1 MNRWRV
7 ETQILA
13 GFALAVIVLATVG
26 IGLYRATQA
35 FIATGAELDRSLRAA
50 QTLETI
56 YSLLNQ
62 AESRQRAWL
71 LLHDDVDLQARA
83 QALAGLDRMLDE
95 LLHRVADKPALRAR
109 LPELREIIG
118 IRLEQLQAVLETDR
132 IEDLQAARQQ
142 LRSSIGRGEMEH
154 VHALITAMRDELDRD
169 ITAQHRASRR
179 DANRSLSLLGLLLFA
194 VVLVLAVLYVRIRR
208 ETGERLASEER
219 LQAVV
224 ETAGDGII
232 TVDARGVIETFN
244 AASERLFGY
253 QAGEIIGTHIS
264 QLIAER
270 GQGLFDASFQAP
282 SEANGPSLVEAH
294 ETTARRK
301 DGSEMPIALS
311 IGRMRLGGEAHLT
324 GIIHDLS
331 RRRQAETQQQELIAE
346 LRAANEELENFAYVV
361 SHDLKAPL
369 RGISSL
375 ADWLL
380 EDHAA
385 GLDDQGLEYLSLMK
399 NRAVRMDALI
409 DGILEYSRIGHG
421 AAVHEPV
428 DLSTLLARVL
438 QLVAPPPDVQI
449 KLDSIL
455 PIVPGEPTRLQ
466 QVLQNLIVNAI
477 VHRDKPQCMIRIY
490 CTDLGDRWRISVED
504 NGPGIEARHQDRIFQ
519 LFQVLTPRDRKE
531 GSGVGL
537 ALVRKIIELHGGQVW
552 VESLPGNGATF
563 HFTLP
568 KQDNA
573 GKWKEDRA

>member
-13 GFALAVIVLATVG
+13 GFALTVIVLAAVG
-26 IGLYRATQA
+26 VGLYRATQA
-35 FIATGAELDRSLRAA
+35 FIATGTELDRSLRAA
-50 QTLETI
+50 QTLEAI

-71 LLHDDVDLQARA
+71 LIHDDADLQART

-95 LLHRVADKPALRAR
+95 LAARVADKPALQAR

-118 IRLEQLQAVLETDR
+118 IRLERLQTVLETDQD
-132 IEDLQAARQQ
+132 EDVQAARQQ
-142 LRSSIGRGEMEH
+142 LGSSLGRSEMERIH
-154 VHALITAMRDELDRD
+154 TLIAAMRDELDRD

-194 VVLVLAVLYVRIRR
+194 VVLVLAILYVRIRR

-232 TVDARGVIETFN
+232 TIDARGAIESFN

-253 QAGEIIGTHIS
+253 RAEEVIGTHIS

-270 GQGLFDASFQAP
+270 DDGLFDAGFPAP
-282 SEANGPSLVEAH
+282 SEMNGPSLVEAH

-301 DGSEMPIALS
+301 DGSEVPIALS
-311 IGRMRLGGEAHLT
+311 IGRMRLGGEVHLT

-331 RRRQAETQQQELIAE
+331 RRRQAETRQHELIAE

-380 EDHAA
+380 ADHAA
-385 GLDDQGLEYLSLMK
+385 ALDDQGLEYLVLMK
-399 NRAVRMDALI
+399 NRVVRMDALI

-438 QLVAPPPDVQI
+438 QLIAPPPDVQI
-449 KLDSIL
+449 RVDSTL
-455 PIVPGEPTRLQ
+455 PVVPGEPTRLQ
-466 QVLQNLIVNAI
+466 QVLQNLIVNAL

-490 CTDLGDRWRISVED
+490 CTDLGDRWRISIED

-552 VESLPGNGATF
+552 VESLPGSGATF

-573 GKWKEDRA
+573 GNRKEDRA